1 MKIVVDT
8 WCWIEL
14 GKDADHADVI
24 KEYLRSENNI
34 IAPVTILS
42 EIITK
47 FIGDKRPVEELT
59 LFLQEV
65 KAYANLYLI
74 DYDLAEKAGR
84 LYHKLRARS
93 KDIGIMDA
101 YVYALAIREHARILT
116 GDSDFKPF
124 KRVIYLQ
131 ALLT

>member
-14 GKDADHADVI
+14 SKDTEHADMI
-24 KEYLRSENNI
+24 EEYLRSENNI
-34 IAPVTILS
+34 IGPATVLS
-42 EIITK
+42 EIVTK
-47 FIGDKRPVEELT
+47 FISDKRSVEELA

-65 KAYANLYLI
+65 KVYTNLYPI
-74 DYDLAEKAGR
+74 DDDLAEKAGR
-84 LYHKLRARS
+84 LYHKLRRRS

-101 YVYALAIREHARILT
+101 YVYALAIREHALILT

-131 ALLT
+131 

>member
-14 GKDADHADVI
+14 GKDTEYADLI
-24 KEYLRSENNI
+24 KEYLMSENNI
-34 IAPVTILS
+34 IAPTTILS
-42 EIITK
+42 EIVTK
-47 FIGDKRPVEELT
+47 FIGNKRPVEELM

-65 KAYANLYLI
+65 KAYTNLYPI
-74 DYDLAEKAGR
+74 DDDLAEKAGI

-101 YVYALAIREHARILT
+101 YVYALVIREHARILT

-124 KRVIYLQ
+124 KRVIYLE
-131 ALLT
+131 

>member
-1 MKIVVDT
+1 MKIVIDT

-14 GKDADHADVI
+14 GKHTEHSEVI
-24 KEYLRSENNI
+24 KEYLLSENNI
-34 IAPVTILS
+34 IAPVTIIS
-42 EIITK
+42 EIVTK
-47 FIGDKRPVEELT
+47 FIGDKRSVKELS

-65 KAYANLYLI
+65 KAYTNLYPI
-74 DYDLAEKAGR
+74 DGYLAEKAGR
-84 LYHKLRARS
+84 LYHKLRTKS

-101 YVYALAIREHARILT
+101 YIYALAIRENAGILT

-131 ALLT
+131 S

>member
-14 GKDADHADVI
+14 GKDTEYADLI
-24 KEYLRSENNI
+24 KEYLMSENNI
-34 IAPVTILS
+34 IAPTTILS
-42 EIITK
+42 EIVTK
-47 FIGDKRPVEELT
+47 FIGNKRPVEELM

-65 KAYANLYLI
+65 KAYTNLYPI
-74 DYDLAEKAGR
+74 DDDLAEKAGI

-101 YVYALAIREHARILT
+101 YVYALAIRERARILT
-116 GDSDFKPF
+116 GNSDFKAF

-131 ALLT
+131 